1 MGYVV
6 SVLKGHLS
14 NNCNMNYSC
23 SKCRGKHSISFCVQK
38 SENSETKG
46 DENSDEKNNVSVTG
60 LTTENSNTIVP
71 TTTVNF
77 SIESNNVLLQTACA
91 KITNEREY
99 HLSWNFV

>member
-38 SENSETKG
+38 